1 MLKVKLLSHGVSDFP
16 LVMAGGKTQGRLPWF
31 PACIVGMGLSSAR
44 RTTGITVA
52 LLLNNV
58 EVEE

>member
-1 MLKVKLLSHGVSDFP
+1 MSDFP
-16 LVMAGGKTQGRLPWF
+16 LVMAGGKTQGMLPWF

-44 RTTGITVA
+44 RTTDITVA

-58 EVEE
+58 EVKE